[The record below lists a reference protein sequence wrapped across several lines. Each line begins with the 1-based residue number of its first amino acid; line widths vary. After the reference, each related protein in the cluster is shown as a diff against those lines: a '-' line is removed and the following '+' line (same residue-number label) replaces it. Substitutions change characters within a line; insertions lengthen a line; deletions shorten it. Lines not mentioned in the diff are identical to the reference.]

1 MENCKKKETSIKKP
15 GGGVKRF
22 RKVFERKDVDLRF
35 GRRLGICK
43 TMKCKKTKKEVRKL
57 VSDAKSEAYDYL

>member
-1 MENCKKKETSIKKP
+1 MVEW
-15 GGGVKRF
+15 RF

-57 VSDAKSEAYDYL
+57 VSDAKSEAYDYLKN